1 VALPTGG
8 QSGGRRFDV
17 LASSLR
23 AIHDKLASCCRLPT
37 ADCRMPNAGRPIRM
51 MMLVEYRLLSLMQ
64 KILPGRSRPI
74 RDLPA
79 RWVRLRL
86 KPE

>member
-1 VALPTGG
+1 
-8 QSGGRRFDV
+8 
-17 LASSLR
+17 
-23 AIHDKLASCCRLPT
+23 
-37 ADCRMPNAGRPIRM
+37 M